1 MRAKLARLQAIVALR
16 EQERERLDSAQRMQQ
31 WVLEAEALLAGTVL
45 LPAARTQ
52 EQVGAQFDAWCAE
65 LRARSEAA
73 GTPSSEQRA
82 LAHFG
87 AVTARLRPHLLECY
101 AVPGL
106 PRTNNEMEGFI
117 RQVKSRYRRISGR
130 KNWNRYLLR
139 YGRRIVYYEPNRPPG
154 SGEAYQGPVLGAV
167 DRAAWREARAAQQ
180 ARQQEQLTQYRF
192 RHKQAECLA
201 ALEARWAAASASTAV
216 LP

>member
-1 MRAKLARLQAIVALR
+1 VTTKLARLQAIVALR
-16 EQERERLDSAQRMQQ
+16 DQERTRLASAQRMQQ
-31 WVLEAEALLAGTVL
+31 WVLEAEALLAGTAL
-45 LPAARTQ
+45 RPEERTP
-52 EQVGAQFDAWCAE
+52 ERIGAQFDRWCADLLVQGQAPE
-65 LRARSEAA
+65 VAA
-73 GTPSSEQRA
+73 VEQRA
-82 LAHFG
+82 VAHFG

-101 AVPGL
+101 VVAGL

-139 YGRRIVYYEPNRPPG
+139 YGRRIVYYEPSGRAGQEATSNSPPL
-154 SGEAYQGPVLGAV
+154 GPV
-167 DRAAWREARAAQQ
+167 DRAAWRAARAAQHV
-180 ARQQEQLTQYRF
+180 RQMEQLTQYRF

-201 ALEARWAAASASTAV
+201 ALEARWATSAGTRV

>member
-1 MRAKLARLQAIVALR
+1 VALR
-16 EQERERLDSAQRMQQ
+16 EQERERLDSAHRMQQ
-31 WVLEAEALLAGTVL
+31 WVLEAEALLAGTAL
-45 LPAARTQ
+45 LPAARTR
-52 EQVGAQFDAWCAE
+52 ERIGAQFDVWCAA
-65 LRARSEAA
+65 LRAQSEAA
-73 GTPSSEQRA
+73 GTASSEQRA

-101 AVPGL
+101 AGPGL

-139 YGRRIVYYEPNRPPG
+139 YGRRIVYYEPSSPPG
-154 SGEAYQGPVLGAV
+154 HEGMDNGPVRGPI
-167 DRAAWREARAAQQ
+167 DRAAWREARADQQ

-201 ALEARWAAASASTAV
+201 ALEARWAAASVSTRV